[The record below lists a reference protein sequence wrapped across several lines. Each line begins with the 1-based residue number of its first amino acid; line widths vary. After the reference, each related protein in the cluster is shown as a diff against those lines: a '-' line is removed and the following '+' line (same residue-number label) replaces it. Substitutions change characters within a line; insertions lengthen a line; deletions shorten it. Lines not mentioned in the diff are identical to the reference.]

1 VGFNG
6 GQYQSI
12 ATYGPNLPG
21 DFGRRTGIEIACATC
36 YSFRVIQSFRNDA
49 SEDLFNGRN
58 TKRARKTCPESLW
71 RVLSRKLDAL
81 DSAERLE
88 DLRIPPGNRLELLSG
103 KRAGQH
109 SIRVNEQYR
118 VRFAW
123 AEGGPENVEVT
134 DYHDE

>member
-1 VGFNG
+1 M
-6 GQYQSI
+6 I
-12 ATYGPNLPG
+12 H
-21 DFGRRTGIEIACATC
+21 
-36 YSFRVIQSFRNDA
+36 SFRDDA

-58 TKRARKTCPESLW
+58 TKRARKACPESLW

-81 DSAERLE
+81 DSAEYLE
-88 DLRIPPGNRLELLSG
+88 DLRIPPGNRLEALSG

-118 VRFAW
+118 VCFTW
-123 AEGGPENVEVT
+123 AEGGPENVEVA

>member
-1 VGFNG
+1 M
-6 GQYQSI
+6 
-12 ATYGPNLPG
+12 
-21 DFGRRTGIEIACATC
+21 
-36 YSFRVIQSFRNDA
+36 IQSFRDDA

-58 TKRARKTCPESLW
+58 TKGARKTCPESLW

-88 DLRIPPGNRLELLSG
+88 DLGIPPGNRLEPLSG

-109 SIRVNEQYR
+109 SIRVNQQYR
-118 VRFAW
+118 ICFTW